1 MESRVTAAPTP
12 YIIGV
17 TISSVLLL
25 LLAGLVMWMR
35 WHRQQRVKQ
44 LQKRGQTT
52 EALVNRQVQFWAY
65 RNNAMHIAATMFKY
79 DHNKI
84 FEVDGVLIT
93 QRALIALEVKSIAAE
108 LIIGK
113 GNEKNWFKVVNGEKI
128 PIKSPVVQND
138 NHLNHIVTLTGMKV
152 PMVSLV
158 VFDAEAVPELEL
170 SDLPGHVL
178 VIRSDQIQQTLDAI
192 NSFLLPKITAHE
204 VQNLYFKLMDHRSTS
219 REDQKLLVTYAK
231 EFTEKTFTI

>member
-1 MESRVTAAPTP
+1 M
-12 YIIGV
+12 
-17 TISSVLLL
+17 
-25 LLAGLVMWMR
+25 
-35 WHRQQRVKQ
+35 
-44 LQKRGQTT
+44 
-52 EALVNRQVQFWAY
+52 
-65 RNNAMHIAATMFKY
+65 
-79 DHNKI
+79 
-84 FEVDGVLIT
+84 
-93 QRALIALEVKSIAAE
+93 
-108 LIIGK
+108 
-113 GNEKNWFKVVNGEKI
+113 
-128 PIKSPVVQND
+128 VQND